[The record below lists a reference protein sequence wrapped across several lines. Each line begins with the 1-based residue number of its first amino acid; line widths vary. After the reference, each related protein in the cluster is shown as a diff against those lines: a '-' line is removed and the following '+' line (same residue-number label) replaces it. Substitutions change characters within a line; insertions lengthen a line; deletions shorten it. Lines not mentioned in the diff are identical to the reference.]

1 MAKTLTT
8 KSIEAAKPAATRCEL
23 PDGGCRG
30 LYLITQPSGIKSWAC
45 RFRLNG
51 KTSKLTLG
59 QFPAVSLAE
68 ARKLA
73 ATAMEQVARGI
84 DPAAEKREA
93 KATDRRRDTVARL
106 AALFIEQHAKRKTRE
121 TSWKAVEGTF
131 RREVLPAWGDRPIES
146 IRRRDVAD
154 LVNAIAMTRPILAN
168 RTLAHLSRFFRWCV
182 ARDWLAGS
190 PCIGIERPAAETVRS
205 RCLTDDEV
213 RKFWAATDTLSK
225 RFGDIFRLL
234 LLSAARRQEVAGLR
248 WAELDFSRRLWTL
261 PAARN
266 KAGVDL
272 VRPLGPKGWAIIEA
286 QPRAMELVFGSDRSG
301 FAFGH
306 FKSRL
311 DEVMQPA
318 TPWTTHDL
326 RRTARTLLSRARV
339 DADVAE
345 MLLGH
350 TLPGLRR
357 TYDTHGYLD
366 EKRAAYV
373 ALEREIDLILNPPE
387 ADVITFRR

>member
-8 KSIEAAKPAATRCEL
+8 KSIEAARPGAARYEL

-30 LYLITQPSGIKSWAC
+30 LYLITQPSGVKSWAC
-45 RFRLNG
+45 RYRCNG
-51 KTSKLTLG
+51 RTSKFTIG

-93 KATDRRRDTVARL
+93 KTADCGRDTVERL
-106 AALFIEQHAKRKTRE
+106 AILFLEQHAKRKTRA

-131 RREVLPAWGDRPIES
+131 RREVLPAWGRRAITD

-154 LVNAIAMTRPILAN
+154 LVNAVAMTRPIMAN
-168 RTLAHLSRFFRWCV
+168 RLLAHLSRFFRWCV
-182 ARDWLAGS
+182 ARDWLSGS
-190 PCIGIERPAAETVRS
+190 PCVGVERPAPETVRS

-213 RKFWAATDTLSK
+213 RCFWAATETLPAP
-225 RFGDIFRLL
+225 FGDIYRLL
-234 LLSAARRQEVAGLR
+234 LLSAARKQEVGGMR
-248 WAELDFSRRLWTL
+248 WAELDIARRLWTL
-261 PAARN
+261 PAVRN

-272 VRPLGPKGWAIIEA
+272 VRPLGSQAWAIITA
-286 QPRAMELVFGSDRSG
+286 QPRSSEFVFGRNRSV
-301 FAFGH
+301 FAH
-306 FKSRL
+306 SKLRL
-311 DEVMQPA
+311 DRAMQIA
-318 TPWTTHDL
+318 PWRNHDL
-326 RRTARTLLSRARV
+326 RRVARSLLSRGRV
-339 DADVAE
+339 NADIAE

-350 TLPGLRR
+350 LLPGIRK
-357 TYDTHGYLD
+357 TYDVHGYID
-366 EKRAAYV
+366 EKRTAYE
-373 ALEREIDLILNPPE
+373 ALEREVDLIINPPA